1 MALVKVYDNDNN
13 TAKDFFLSYNGVNV
27 QGQIGVEIDLD
38 DNYIAVLEDACV
50 STEYPDGNGGVKKE
64 RRPRFAISYVRTKSE
79 PKQEE
84 PAKPAKVYTCEVCGE
99 EFDHHLK
106 LAGHKKTH
114 KD

>member
-1 MALVKVYDNDNN
+1 MALVKIYDNDNS

-38 DNYIAVLEDACV
+38 DNYIAVLEDACI

-64 RRPRFAISYVRTKSE
+64 RKPRFAISYVRSKAEVKQAE
-79 PKQEE
+79 PVMTT
-84 PAKPAKVYTCEVCGE
+84 KVYTCEECGE